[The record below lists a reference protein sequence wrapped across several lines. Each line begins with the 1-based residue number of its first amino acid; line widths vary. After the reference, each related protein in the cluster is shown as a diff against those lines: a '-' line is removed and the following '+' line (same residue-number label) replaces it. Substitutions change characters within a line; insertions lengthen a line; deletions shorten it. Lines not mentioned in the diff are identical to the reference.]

1 MYFDKVNDK
10 FLVDLGKVL
19 GRTLTQVQRD
29 SVAAI
34 LQAVDEFGIE
44 DPNRVAYI
52 LGTCWHESRF
62 LPIEEI
68 RARPGTKIA
77 QFQARYWPSGFYGRG
92 FVQLTWRRNYAKFS
106 RILGVD
112 LVGSPELALDVQI
125 AAKVLVQGMAQGLFT
140 GVGLDKYFAPG
151 KTPDWFNAR
160 KIVNGTFHADRVAK
174 ASIKI
179 LSVLLANLE
188 ESV

>member
-1 MYFDKVNDK
+1 MYFEKVNDQ
-10 FLVDLGKVL
+10 FLEAMGKAL
-19 GRTLTQVQRD
+19 GRKLNQVQKD
-29 SVAAI
+29 SVVAI
-34 LQAVDEFGIE
+34 LQAIDEFGIE

-62 LPIEEI
+62 SPIEEI

-77 QFQARYWPSGFYGRG
+77 QFQNRYWPSGYFGRG

-106 RILGVD
+106 KILDVD

-125 AAKVLVQGMAQGLFT
+125 AAKILVQGMTQGLFT

-151 KTPDWFNAR
+151 QPPKWFSAR
-160 KIVNGTFHADRVAK
+160 RIVNGTFHADRVAK
-174 ASIKI
+174 AAIKI
-179 LSVLLANLE
+179 LAVLLVNQDE
-188 ESV
+188 PS